1 MPFIATRV
9 IRAVDDPKTTGNV
22 LAAIIETDP
31 GITAWVMRVTNSAAY
46 GRQRKVTSLPQAVTL
61 LGFNELKNLVISASV
76 RALYRT
82 FGPVEKELW
91 LHSVAAGI
99 ASRLIAR
106 EAAKTMAAKTLR
118 EAAFL
123 AGQMHDVGRL
133 IIRTKMP
140 QEYNAIEERSVEL
153 GGVGAE
159 EEVLGYAHTDVGS
172 LIMQRW
178 NMPNV
183 IEAAAFY
190 HHDLEMCEML
200 AAEHVS
206 LVACVILADEL
217 AHRQGIGGPPNPLDN
232 LSVPRALEL
241 LGIND
246 ERFDSLSAPFAEA
259 FAAERAAI

>member
-246 ERFDSLSAPFAEA
+246 ERFDSLSAPFVEA